1 MLCPTH
7 WTARH
12 ASIASILRNYSVI
25 QSALEEIRQ
34 GHDEYTAKASGMAS
48 KMNDLTPLF
57 GLKLA
62 YLIFLLQNNYQQ
74 ISKQR
79 ISLYKRQFAVLGFL
93 PLFTFPEK

>member
-1 MLCPTH
+1 MFDSLKREVIINTGEFTPHLKMLRPTH

-12 ASIASILRNYSVI
+12 ASIASILRNYSII

-62 YLIFLLQNNYQQ
+62 YLIFLLQNNYQ
-74 ISKQR
+74 
-79 ISLYKRQFAVLGFL
+79 
-93 PLFTFPEK
+93 